1 VLTALVVDP
10 SPNARRRIGVLLRL
24 GGWHVVEAGNAD
36 QALLVAASRD
46 LDLIVTEVALP
57 GETGLSL
64 LSRLRSNGCRARL
77 LVVTKNPTQRM
88 RAAAAGVGALGC
100 LAKPLDPW
108 ALIDFLRRRATAPA
122 APGPVRHLR
131 VVREVPDLHDG
142 DRHEEDVDADTMD
155 RLQEMYVSAL
165 PHRLSL
171 IADGAR
177 EGDAM
182 AVAAAAQTLAG
193 ASGQLGH
200 PSIAMLCQEI
210 AAEARRGVVSQI
222 RLMELQEHCLKAT
235 RASRPA
241 EAAVL
246 AGI

>member
-10 SPNARRRIGVLLRL
+10 SATARRRVGVLLRL
-24 GGWHVVEAGNAD
+24 GGWHVVEATNAD
-36 QALLVAASRD
+36 QALLVAATRD
-46 LDLIVTEVALP
+46 LDLIVTEVMLP

-64 LSRLRSNGCRARL
+64 LARLRQNGCRARL
-77 LVVTKNPTQRM
+77 LVVTKAPTERM
-88 RAAAAGVGALGC
+88 RVAAARVGALGC

-108 ALIDFLRRRATAPA
+108 ALIDFLRRRATGPA
-122 APGPVRHLR
+122 AQGPARHLR
-131 VVREVPDLHDG
+131 VIREVEDLHDA
-142 DRHEEDVDADTMD
+142 DVDADTMD

-165 PHRLSL
+165 PHRLSM

-177 EGDAM
+177 SGDAM

-210 AAEARRGVVSQI
+210 AAEARRGVVSQV

-235 RASRPA
+235 RTSRPA
-241 EAAVL
+241 EATVL

>member
-10 SPNARRRIGVLLRL
+10 SPAARRRVGVLLRL
-24 GGWHVVEAGNAD
+24 GGWHVVQAADAD
-36 QALLVAASRD
+36 QALRIAASRD
-46 LDLIVTEVALP
+46 LDLIVTEVDLP

-64 LSRLRSNGCRARL
+64 LARLRKGGCRARL
-77 LVVTKNPTQRM
+77 LVITKNPTERI
-88 RAAAAGVGALGC
+88 RAASAGVGALGC

-108 ALIDFLRRRATAPA
+108 ALIDFLRRRATGPA
-122 APGPVRHLR
+122 AQGPVRHLR
-131 VVREVPDLHDG
+131 VIREVEDLHD
-142 DRHEEDVDADTMD
+142 EDVDADTMD

-177 EGDAM
+177 SGDAM

-200 PSIAMLCQEI
+200 PAIAMLCQEI
-210 AAEARRGVVSQI
+210 AAEARRGVVSQT
-222 RLMELQEHCLKAT
+222 RLMELQEHCLKAA
-235 RASRPA
+235 RVADRSLAGP
-241 EAAVL
+241 VL

>member
-10 SPNARRRIGVLLRL
+10 SAISRRRVGVLLRL
-24 GGWHVVEAGNAD
+24 GGWHVVEATTAD
-36 QALLVAASRD
+36 QALLAAATRD
-46 LDLIVTEVALP
+46 LDLIVTEVSLP

-64 LSRLRSNGCRARL
+64 LSRLRKGGCRARL
-77 LVVTKNPTQRM
+77 LVVTKDPTDRI
-88 RAAAAGVGALGC
+88 RTAAAGVGALAC
-100 LAKPLDPW
+100 LAKPIDPR

-122 APGPVRHLR
+122 AQGPARHLR
-131 VVREVPDLHDG
+131 VVREVEDLHD
-142 DRHEEDVDADTMD
+142 EDVDADTMD

-177 EGDAM
+177 TGDAM
-182 AVAAAAQTLAG
+182 AVASAAQTLAG

-200 PSIAMLCQEI
+200 PAIATVCQEI
-210 AAEARRGVVSQI
+210 AAEARRGVVSQT
-222 RLMELQEHCLKAT
+222 RLMELQLLSLKTT
-235 RASRPA
+235 RMHHPVAGPA
-241 EAAVL
+241 LSGQVL

>member
-10 SPNARRRIGVLLRL
+10 SANARRRVGVLLRL
-24 GGWHVVEAGNAD
+24 GGWHVVEAQNAD
-36 QALLVAASRD
+36 QALLVAATRD

-77 LVVTKNPTQRM
+77 LVVTKNPTQRI

-108 ALIDFLRRRATAPA
+108 ALIDFLRRRATGPA
-122 APGPVRHLR
+122 AQPTRHLR
-131 VVREVPDLHDG
+131 VVREVEDLHD
-142 DRHEEDVDADTMD
+142 DDVDADTMD

-177 EGDAM
+177 SGDAM

-222 RLMELQEHCLKAT
+222 RLMELQEHCVKTT
-235 RASRPA
+235 RASRPV
-241 EAAVL
+241 EATVL
-246 AGI
+246 TGS

>member
-10 SPNARRRIGVLLRL
+10 SPTARRRVGVLLRL
-24 GGWHVVEAGNAD
+24 GGWHVVEAQNAD
-36 QALLVAASRD
+36 QALLVAASRN

-64 LSRLRSNGCRARL
+64 LSRLRSNGCRSRL
-77 LVVTKNPTQRM
+77 LVVTKDPTQRI
-88 RAAAAGVGALGC
+88 RAAAAAVGAMGC
-100 LAKPLDPW
+100 LAKPIDPW
-108 ALIDFLRRRATAPA
+108 ALIDFLRRRATVPA
-122 APGPVRHLR
+122 APGPARHLR
-131 VVREVPDLHDG
+131 VVREVEDLHD
-142 DRHEEDVDADTMD
+142 DDVDADTMD

-177 EGDAM
+177 SGDAM

-210 AAEARRGVVSQI
+210 AAEARRGVVSQV

-235 RASRPA
+235 PTSRPV
-241 EAAVL
+241 AA

>member
-10 SPNARRRIGVLLRL
+10 SATARRRVGVLLRL
-24 GGWHVVEAGNAD
+24 GGWHVVQAAD
-36 QALLVAASRD
+36 AEQALLIAASRD

-64 LSRLRSNGCRARL
+64 LARLRKGGSRARL
-77 LVVTKNPTQRM
+77 LVVTKNPTERI

-108 ALIDFLRRRATAPA
+108 ALIDFLRRRATGPA
-122 APGPVRHLR
+122 AQGPARHLR
-131 VVREVPDLHDG
+131 VIREVEDLHDA
-142 DRHEEDVDADTMD
+142 DVDADTMD

-165 PHRLSL
+165 PHRLSM

-177 EGDAM
+177 SGDAM

-200 PSIAMLCQEI
+200 PAIAMVCQEI
-210 AAEARRGVVSQI
+210 AAEARRGVVSQV

-235 RASRPA
+235 RTSRPA
-241 EAAVL
+241 EATVL

>member
-10 SPNARRRIGVLLRL
+10 SPAARRRVGVLLRL
-24 GGWHVVEAGNAD
+24 GGWQVVQATDAE
-36 QALLVAASRD
+36 QALRIAASRD
-46 LDLIVTEVALP
+46 LDLIVTEVHLP

-64 LSRLRSNGCRARL
+64 LARLRKGGCRARL
-77 LVVTKNPTQRM
+77 LVITKSPDERI

-108 ALIDFLRRRATAPA
+108 ALIDFLRRRATGPA
-122 APGPVRHLR
+122 ARPARHLQ
-131 VVREVPDLHDG
+131 VIREVEDLHQ
-142 DRHEEDVDADTMD
+142 EDVDADTMD

-171 IADGAR
+171 IADRAR
-177 EGDAM
+177 SGDAM

-200 PSIAMLCQEI
+200 PGIAMLCQEI
-210 AAEARRGVVSQI
+210 AAEARRGVLSQT
-222 RLMELQEHCLKAT
+222 RLMELQDHCLKAARVT
-235 RASRPA
+235 DRSLAGP
-241 EAAVL
+241 VL

>member
-10 SPNARRRIGVLLRL
+10 SATARRRVGVLLRL
-24 GGWHVVEAGNAD
+24 GGWHVVEATNAD
-36 QALLVAASRD
+36 QALLVAATRD
-46 LDLIVTEVALP
+46 LDLIVTEVMLP

-64 LSRLRSNGCRARL
+64 LARLRKNGCRARL
-77 LVVTKNPTQRM
+77 LMVTKDPTERI
-88 RAAAAGVGALGC
+88 RAAASGVGALAC

-108 ALIDFLRRRATAPA
+108 ALIDFLRRRAAAPA
-122 APGPVRHLR
+122 RHLR
-131 VVREVPDLHDG
+131 VVREVEDLHQD
-142 DRHEEDVDADTMD
+142 DVDADTMD

-177 EGDAM
+177 TGDAI
-182 AVAAAAQTLAG
+182 AVASAAQTLAG

-200 PSIAMLCQEI
+200 PAIATVCQEI

-222 RLMELQEHCLKAT
+222 RLMELQELSLKAT
-235 RASRPA
+235 RTNRPLA
-241 EAAVL
+241 GVVL